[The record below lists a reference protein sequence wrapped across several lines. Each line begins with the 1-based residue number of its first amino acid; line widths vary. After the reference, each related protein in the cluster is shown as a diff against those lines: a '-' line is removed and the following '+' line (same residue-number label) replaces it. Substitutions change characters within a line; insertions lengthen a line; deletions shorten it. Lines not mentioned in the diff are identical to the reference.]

1 MSCLVVLLL
10 PCWTRKQSIVMKMNF
25 PKSKTPLNM
34 NLTLTST
41 FLPTID
47 RPELPITNLI
57 LWSGPGMTMQ
67 RKLVCPINFGMV
79 EENLYRSGQPSEINF
94 PFLSTLGLSA
104 IIWLAV
110 EEPQENFLAWA
121 DENDITIHHM
131 GIQEGRDIWDP
142 MLTEDCVVDALNVIV
157 RVNEIGPL
165 AIMCNLGRHRTGTVV
180 GCLRRLQG
188 WNLARFDQV
197 DGVTNIIV

>member
-1 MSCLVVLLL
+1 
-10 PCWTRKQSIVMKMNF
+10 
-25 PKSKTPLNM
+25 
-34 NLTLTST
+34 
-41 FLPTID
+41 
-47 RPELPITNLI
+47 
-57 LWSGPGMTMQ
+57 
-67 RKLVCPINFGMV
+67 MV

-104 IIWLAV
+104 VIWLAV

-121 DENDITIHHM
+121 DENEITIHHM

-157 RVNEIGPL
+157 KINEIGPM

-188 WNLARFDQV
+188 WNLARYTSVRAIIPNFYS
-197 DGVTNIIV
+197 VTEEYRRYAGHRWRGSSLTAWFANLSD

>member
-1 MSCLVVLLL
+1 M
-10 PCWTRKQSIVMKMNF
+10 R
-25 PKSKTPLNM
+25 
-34 NLTLTST
+34 
-41 FLPTID
+41 
-47 RPELPITNLI
+47 
-57 LWSGPGMTMQ
+57 

-79 EENLYRSGQPSEINF
+79 EENLYRSGQPSEVNF

-142 MLTEDCVVDALNVIV
+142 TLTEDCVVDALNVIV
-157 RVNEIGPL
+157 KVNEIGPL

-188 WNLARFDQV
+188 WNLARHRPPKTVKLTVVLRKNTDDMPDTDGEV
-197 DGVTNIIV
+197 DPLCDNLY

>member
-1 MSCLVVLLL
+1 MWDSSHLSRILVNIYGYLGWAFFL
-10 PCWTRKQSIVMKMNF
+10 
-25 PKSKTPLNM
+25 SK
-34 NLTLTST
+34 
-41 FLPTID
+41 PTD
-47 RPELPITNLI
+47 
-57 LWSGPGMTMQ
+57 SGPRRHRAYPLSEGARGRPLKANMQ

-94 PFLSTLGLSA
+94 PFLSTLGLKT
-104 IIWLAV
+104 IIWLAA
-110 EEPQENFLAWA
+110 EEPQETFLAWA
-121 DENDITIHHM
+121 DENDITIRHM

-157 RVNEIGPL
+157 RVDEIGPL

-188 WNLARFDQV
+188 WNLARY
-197 DGVTNIIV
+197 GRTGLPPS

>member
-1 MSCLVVLLL
+1 
-10 PCWTRKQSIVMKMNF
+10 
-25 PKSKTPLNM
+25 
-34 NLTLTST
+34 
-41 FLPTID
+41 
-47 RPELPITNLI
+47 
-57 LWSGPGMTMQ
+57 MQ

-188 WNLARFDQV
+188 WNLARLAQFYR
-197 DGVTNIIV
+197 VTDIVV